1 MKARQGRG
9 AAAVKGQTRAY
20 AERIAE
26 LVPVLRAEL
35 PAPAVAA
42 GRPAVLVLMGAPG
55 VGKSHCA
62 RLLCARLG
70 AAHVSSDHLRSRLFI
85 AASYTPEESATIF
98 RCANALLELL
108 LDEGQRVV
116 LDATNLLAS
125 HRDAATAAARARG
138 VPLAY
143 VRVVSDEA
151 DVLDRLAARRR
162 ERGEGDHSDADETIY
177 RRMRSTFEA
186 PDEGHLELRN
196 GPALDDE
203 IRRVCAD
210 LEQAWAR
217 AS

>member
-1 MKARQGRG
+1 MTERARRSS
-9 AAAVKGQTRAY
+9 AAVKGQTRAY

-42 GRPAVLVLMGAPG
+42 GSAAVLVLMGEPG

-98 RCANALLELL
+98 RCADALLELL
-108 LDEGQRVV
+108 LGEGQRVV
-116 LDATNLLAS
+116 LDATNLLAR
-125 HRDAATAAARARG
+125 HRQAATATARARG

-143 VRVVSDEA
+143 VRVVSDET
-151 DVLDRLAARRR
+151 DVLERLAARRR
-162 ERGEGDHSDADETIY
+162 ARGEGDHSDADETIY
-177 RRMRSTFEA
+177 RRMRSTFE
-186 PDEGHLELRN
+186 PPEEGHLELRN

-203 IRRVCAD
+203 IRRVAAE
-210 LEQAWAR
+210 LEQMWAR